1 MFASRIRVV
10 SFSLVA
16 LAFVNAAFAQQF
28 IQAPVKP
35 DAAKLKIAF
44 ETAVRNP
51 AGIGASQEDVDNYL
65 RGFFFPSMTQTNP
78 DSLAEIANLRERL
91 FKMYIGQAGNA
102 ATQEY
107 LIGQTFTFARGMAR
121 NNFHPAVRYNAALI
135 LGDLSSKVT
144 EPQVPLK
151 QATEELLELIEQEQ
165 FNKIPVPE
173 SVKLGAVIG
182 LERQTRFGIDP
193 SLADRLNK
201 AMIDVL
207 NSKAPEDVEPAVH
220 DWLRGTA
227 ALTLANQYAK
237 APNREAFAAIVAF
250 AADSKASLDDRCLSA
265 AGLERIT
272 FATGADIDGKAATDA
287 MGKLTL
293 DVINDAAKLA
303 EEYQEEAMS
312 DPNIGMGGGGF
323 DGGGRGGYGGGRGG
337 FGRGGFGGDGSEED
351 TGPKFEMRQLF
362 NRLYNIRKGS
372 ASLAKGL
379 TDEDKSRLEDLVTE
393 LRPVVDVIEAK
404 EPAIDVSDEVIK
416 LQGALTGLIESWGQP
431 AAAAPEADEP
441 EEGFAN

>member
-10 SFSLVA
+10 SFSLVVLVFTNSA
-16 LAFVNAAFAQQF
+16 SAQQF

-44 ETAVRNP
+44 ETAVRSP

-78 DSLAEIANLRERL
+78 DALAEIANLRERL

-102 ATQEY
+102 NTQEY
-107 LIGQTFTFARGMAR
+107 LIGETFKFARGMAR

-135 LGDLSSKVT
+135 LGDLASKVAD
-144 EPQVPLK
+144 PPVPLK
-151 QATEELLELIEQEQ
+151 QATEELLELVEQDQ

-173 SVKLGAVIG
+173 SVKLGAVLG
-182 LERQTRFGIDP
+182 LERQTRYGIDP

-201 AMIDVL
+201 AMIGVL
-207 NSKAPEDVEPAVH
+207 NSKAPEDVDPAVH
-220 DWLRGTA
+220 DWLRSTA

-237 APNREAFAAIVAF
+237 APNREAFAALIAF
-250 AADSKASLDDRCLSA
+250 VADSKAGLDDRCLAA

-272 FATGADIDGKAATDA
+272 FATGADIDSKAATDA

-293 DVINDAAKLA
+293 DVISEATKLA
-303 EEYQEEAMS
+303 KEYQEEAVS
-312 DPNIGMGGGGF
+312 GADLSGGF
-323 DGGGRGGYGGGRGG
+323 GGGGRGDYEGGRGG
-337 FGRGGFGGDGSEED
+337 FGRGGFDGGGLAEED

-372 ASLAKGL
+372 ASLAKGV
-379 TDEDKSRLEDLVTE
+379 TDEDKARLEDLVTE
-393 LRPVVDVIEAK
+393 LRPVVDIIESKEVAMNVTEEVIE
-404 EPAIDVSDEVIK
+404 
-416 LQGALTGLIESWGQP
+416 LQAALSGLIESWGQP
-431 AAAAPEADEP
+431 AAAEVEKP